1 MRKKTEPAVGAA
13 GRQGI
18 TFDQQNDPAN
28 STAPQHD
35 ASPSPAQASKA
46 KKTRAGALAERLLRD
61 RAERAARKAIRTTAA
76 AAKTDR
82 VEFDPFDVTRWRVI
96 AGGNPG
102 YLVQT
107 PWFISCQCCGG
118 EFESKSW
125 AYCPTCMELPAE
137 ERRDQPKKAG
147 RQCQGPGC
155 GERLSI
161 HARADALF
169 CSVAC
174 RKAASRGD
182 TEAAGTTKC
191 DILGFGL
198 SDTAP
203 SEMSQLEGSGTRIKR
218 ASLIAPKNFPI
229 NIIGG
234 RRLPQEKPS
243 PLGDVRVRPWS

>member
-1 MRKKTEPAVGAA
+1 LRKKTEPAVGAA

-28 STAPQHD
+28 STTPQHA
-35 ASPSPAQASKA
+35 ASPAPAQASKA

-61 RAERAARKAIRTTAA
+61 RAERAARKAVRTTAA
-76 AAKTDR
+76 AAKTNR

-96 AGGNPG
+96 AGGSPG

-125 AYCPTCMELPAE
+125 TYCPRCMELPAE
-137 ERRDQPKKAG
+137 DRRDQPKKAG

-155 GERLSI
+155 GERLSMR
-161 HARADALF
+161 ARADARY

-174 RKAASRGD
+174 RKAAER
-182 TEAAGTTKC
+182 AKC
-191 DILGFGL
+191 DILGSGL
-198 SDTAP
+198 PDTAP
-203 SEMSQLEGSGTRIKR
+203 PEMSQLEGLETRIKR
-218 ASLIAPKNFPI
+218 ASLIGPKDFPL
-229 NIIGG
+229 NIVGG
-234 RRLPQEKPS
+234 RHLPQEKPS